1 MSNIKRRV
9 KKIENKLNIADER
22 TGVFIVLTSDR
33 TKELPEPV
41 EEWVTYKEAKAGCRQ
56 LGIFMAD
63 PAAELKAR
71 ERLQKE
77 TEGNKKAKNE

>member
-1 MSNIKRRV
+1 MGYLKRRV
-9 KKIENKLNIADER
+9 QKIEDKLNIGNER
-22 TGVFIVLTSDR
+22 TGVFIVLTSDHIE
-33 TKELPEPV
+33 ELPEPV

-71 ERLQKE
+71 EKLQKV
-77 TEGNKKAKNE
+77 T